1 MPLRWQTVHKEFK
14 QLMMESVP
22 EMSHV
27 HEYEGLGQYG
37 YVWIVAFGHD
47 MHGLFILYVCPNLL
61 IN

>member
-1 MPLRWQTVHKEFK
+1 
-14 QLMMESVP
+14 MMESDP